1 MTESTT
7 ETKQQQDDRATKL
20 RKAYTNAAALLREK
34 HRDEFD
40 KFYADEAAKLGVDYT
55 PKPSA
60 EQRAEQQ
67 IDSILAEYP
76 HLRERLLAVAEPE
89 TVRAG
94 SPEPERPQSG
104 PQAI

>member
-7 ETKQQQDDRATKL
+7 ETNEQEKDRASKL
-20 RKAYTNAAALLREK
+20 RKAYTNAQATLRTK

-40 KFYADEAAKLGVDYT
+40 RLYQEEAQKLGVDYT

-60 EQRAEQQ
+60 EQKAEQQ
-67 IDSILAEYP
+67 IDSLLAEYP
-76 HLRERLLAVAEPE
+76 HLRERLLAVSDPS
-89 TVRAG
+89 TVKSG
-94 SPEPERPQSG
+94 TTG